1 VWINPL
7 EKKYLSEDDSR
18 LLFSNIAIIKQFNE
32 NLLKQL
38 QERMKNWNDE
48 TTLIGDIFVQLV
60 ISTNSIIF
68 QLSFHGKITIV
79 LISPPPSLNFVF
91 LNHTVSVSQDI
102 PHLL

>member
-7 EKKYLSEDDSR
+7 EKKYLSDEDSR

-60 ISTNSIIF
+60 ISTKPIIST
-68 QLSFHGKITIV
+68 SFRGIYTIV
-79 LISPPPSLNFVF
+79 LTSPPNFVF
-91 LNHTVSVSQDI
+91 
-102 PHLL
+102 